1 MAEKPVKTIII
12 NTGSGKPEGQDYEA
26 GILLNF
32 NHESKGFVNIELLM
46 VVVDKK
52 QHRSFKKMPFDN
64 AAHTAALSGMPHGM
78 VSALRKIT
86 REAMIAHLVKSG
98 YAYLKNSPTPLYQL
112 NPQQI
117 ELLNNLRYEV
127 LRELKYFSPVF
138 RHVYHLPRG
147 DVFGTYTLKPAS
159 ISVYMPSLAFV
170 LGRHQGWLQLHC
182 FIEINNLRFP
192 LTDFERNH
200 FLLRSRSEYFILQK
214 ADLPI
219 LDTFKEGLLQVPEN
233 EQAAFMA
240 ATVKPL
246 LEKYPVDLDNII
258 KKEIIDE
265 EPSAQV
271 FVSEL
276 NENFLLIKL
285 QWLYGGFVAEDWDET
300 ETVVE
305 TGSSIY
311 SIIRKKDTEQA
322 LIATIRQLHSKFAF
336 QSNGYFHLNFKE
348 ALQQNWFVRF
358 YNTMRDA
365 GIPVFGMQQ
374 LRKFRY
380 NPHAPVIEVSSGGRI
395 DWFDITIQVSYGGLL
410 VPLHELR
417 KAIINKQQFILLED
431 GSLGML
437 PEEWINKYALLMRLG
452 QVKDGVLQLPATHWT
467 VVDQLQDQFN
477 DAALQA
483 RLEERK
489 KRLHHIDTVVTY
501 PVPVQ
506 INARLR
512 DYQQAGFQWM
522 CLLDELGWGGCLADD
537 MGLGKTLQTICFL
550 QWLILRYPNETQLVV
565 CPTSLIYN
573 WENELKKFAPGIDYH
588 IHYGA
593 DRVFSK
599 PVFDK
604 AHIII
609 TSYGMLRS
617 DMEHFSEYAFGYV
630 VLDES
635 QAIKNPSSQV
645 TKAVQMLQARNRIAL
660 SGTPVQNNTLDL
672 YAQMHFLNPGMLG
685 SREFFKK
692 EFAQPIDKN
701 GDPEK
706 TAALRR
712 LIYPFMLRRTKE
724 QVAKDLP
731 DKTEMTLWCE
741 MNADQRKIYNSFRE
755 HYRQAIMGH
764 IEADGMGKSSIYI
777 LEGLTKLRQICDSP
791 AILNEE
797 PAYPN
802 ESIKLEELSREI
814 EENTGQHKVLVFS
827 QFTAMLQLAEKAL
840 QQKGIACLYLD
851 GGTPAEQRK
860 KAVQQFQEDD
870 GIRVFLISLK
880 AGGVGLTLTAAD
892 YVYLVDPWWNPAVE
906 MQAIDRTHRIGQVK
920 KVFAYR
926 MICKDSIEE
935 KIMLLQEKK
944 KALAAGLI
952 ADESGFV
959 KKLTKEDISYLFS

>member
-1 MAEKPVKTIII
+1 MADRPAKTIII
-12 NTGSGKPEGQDYEA
+12 NTGNGQADGQDYEA
-26 GILLNF
+26 GVLLNF
-32 NHESKGFVNIELLM
+32 NHDNKGFVNIELLM
-46 VVVDKK
+46 VLDKK
-52 QHRSFKKMPFDN
+52 QTRSFKKMPFDN
-64 AAHTAALSGMPHGM
+64 VAHTTHLPGMPHGM
-78 VSALRKIT
+78 LSALKKIT

-112 NPQQI
+112 NAGQI

-127 LRELKYFSPVF
+127 LQELKYFSPVF
-138 RHVYHLPRG
+138 KNTYHLPKG
-147 DVFGTYTLKPAS
+147 EIFGPHSLKPAS
-159 ISVYMPSLAFV
+159 LSVYVPSLAFA
-170 LGRHQGWLQLHC
+170 LTRQAGWLQLHC
-182 FIEINNLRFP
+182 FIVINNQQFP
-192 LTDFERNH
+192 LTGFERNH

-214 ADLPI
+214 QDI
-219 LDTFKEGLLQVPEN
+219 STLDIFKEGMLQVTERD
-233 EQAAFMA
+233 EAAFIA
-240 ATVKPL
+240 DTVKPL
-246 LEKYPVDLDNII
+246 MEKYPVDLGDII
-258 KKEIIDE
+258 KTEIIDE
-265 EPSAQV
+265 EPAAQV

-285 QWLYGGFVAEDWDET
+285 QWLYGEFAVEDWDES
-300 ETVVE
+300 ETIIE
-305 TGSSIY
+305 TGSTVY
-311 SIIRKKDTEQA
+311 KVIRKKQPEQA

-358 YNTMRDA
+358 YNTLRDA

-374 LRKFRY
+374 LRKFKY
-380 NPHAPVIEVSSGGRI
+380 NPHAPVITISTGNRI
-395 DWFDITIQVSYGGLL
+395 DWFDITVQVSYGGML
-410 VPLHELR
+410 VPLQELR
-417 KAIINKQQFILLED
+417 KAIINRQQFILLED

-437 PEEWINKYALLMRLG
+437 PEEWINKYALMMRLG
-452 QVKDGVLQLPATHWT
+452 QVKEGVLQLPATNWT
-467 VVDQLQDQFN
+467 IVDQLQDQFN

-483 RLEERK
+483 RLEDRK
-489 KRLHHIDTVVTY
+489 KRFQAIDNIATHA
-501 PVPVQ
+501 VPAA
-506 INARLR
+506 ITATLR
-512 DYQQAGFQWM
+512 DYQQAGFQWL

-550 QWLILRYPNETQLVV
+550 QWLTQKYPNETQLVV

-593 DRVFSK
+593 DRVFDRT
-599 PVFDK
+599 VFDK

-617 DMEHFSEYAFGYV
+617 DMEHFSEYTFGYV

-635 QAIKNPSSQV
+635 QAIKNPASQV
-645 TKAVQMLQARNRIAL
+645 TKAVQALQARNRIAL
-660 SGTPVQNNTLDL
+660 SGTPVQNNTQDL

-685 SREFFKK
+685 SREFFKTV
-692 EFAQPIDKN
+692 FANPIDKYS
-701 GDPEK
+701 DPEK

-724 QVAKDLP
+724 QVARDLP
-731 DKTEMTLWCE
+731 DKTEIILWCE
-741 MNADQRKIYNSFRE
+741 MNSAQRKIYDSFKE
-755 HYRQAIMGH
+755 HYRQSILGH
-764 IEADGMGKSSIYI
+764 IEEEGMGKSSIYI

-797 PAYPN
+797 TVYAN
-802 ESIKLEELSREI
+802 ESIKLEELTREI
-814 EENTGQHKVLVFS
+814 EENTGAHKVLVFS
-827 QFTAMLQLAEKAL
+827 QFTSMLQLAAQSL

-851 GGTPAEQRK
+851 GGTTAEHRK
-860 KAVQQFQEDD
+860 KAVQQFQEDASV
-870 GIRVFLISLK
+870 RVFLISLK

-926 MICKDSIEE
+926 MICKDSVEE
-935 KIMLLQEKK
+935 KILLLQEKK
-944 KALAAGLI
+944 KALAAGLVT
-952 ADESGFV
+952 DESGFV